1 MGSKRKRI
9 ILIIF
14 ISSFLL
20 FFRLGKLAL
29 MDLDE
34 PRYGEAA
41 REMLILHNYII
52 PHLNFEPRI
61 NKPILFYWMIVLC
74 YKLLGI
80 SEFSTRL
87 PSAVSGFC
95 LVIFLYL
102 FVCQQLEEKSAFIS
116 SMVLLSSPMFIII
129 SRLAII
135 DALYCSLVFIS
146 LCFFWHYFQ
155 NDRFQVL
162 AFFFLGLSMATKGPA
177 GLCVIFLTILVFL
190 IVERKIYYLK
200 KFFNPWGILIFLV
213 VGFWWYIILGFKIG
227 WEQFKQLA
235 ITETIGR
242 FKSGFVHQEP
252 FYYFLPVIFIGFLPW
267 IVYLFKLRLEI
278 IKANS
283 FLMYIFCY
291 VIVGFI
297 FFSVSKT
304 KLPNYVFPLLPG
316 LAILVSHP
324 LRELWERENRL
335 IMIIG
340 VSILISGVIIFKW
353 YPQFER
359 VISVQDI
366 KEIAGVFVISGLI
379 FLIAAKLKF
388 RNQFIL
394 LFMLIPFFYFYF
406 LLRFGDA
413 YSNYRSTRDLFIGQ
427 HIPPSEN
434 IYVLRFFK
442 PSIPFYSGCRVIV
455 VDNIYRAGK
464 FVVMKNEDCEKYR
477 GKIPFIIRSRI
488 KKYSLVELQKLQY

>member
-1 MGSKRKRI
+1 MENKRKRI
-9 ILIIF
+9 IFVICVA
-14 ISSFLL
+14 SFLL

-29 MDLDE
+29 IDLDE

-41 REMLILHNYII
+41 REMLLLNNYII
-52 PHLNFEPRI
+52 PHLNFESRI

-80 SEFSTRL
+80 SEFSARL
-87 PSAVSGFC
+87 PSVVSGFC

-116 SMVLLSSPMFIII
+116 SMVLLSSPMFVII

-146 LCFFWHYFQ
+146 LCLFWDYFW
-155 NDRFQVL
+155 NDRFKIL

-177 GLCVIFLTILVFL
+177 GLCIIFLTILVFL

-227 WEQFKQLA
+227 WVQFKQLA

-252 FYYFLPVIFIGFLPW
+252 FYYFLPVIFTGFLPW
-267 IVYLFKLRLEI
+267 VVYLFKLRLKI
-278 IKANS
+278 IKENP
-283 FLMYIFCY
+283 FLKYMFCY

-297 FFSVSKT
+297 FFSVSQT

-316 LAILVSHP
+316 LVILVSYP
-324 LRELWERENRL
+324 IMELWERKNRF

-340 VSILISGVIIFKW
+340 VVLLAAAMIIFKW
-353 YPQFER
+353 HNQLGQ
-359 VISVQDI
+359 VISVQDV
-366 KEIAGVFVISGLI
+366 KEIVVVFTISGLI
-379 FLIAAKLKF
+379 FLIAARLKF

-394 LFMLIPFFYFYF
+394 LFMLIPVLYFYF
-406 LLRFGDA
+406 LLRFGDD
-413 YSNYRSTRDLFIGQ
+413 YSNYRSTRDLFVGQ
-427 HIPPSEN
+427 HIPPNEN
-434 IYVLRFFK
+434 IYSLGFFK

-455 VDNIYRAGK
+455 VDNIYQAGK
-464 FVVMKNEDCEKYR
+464 FVVMRNEDCEKYR
-477 GKIPFIIRSRI
+477 GKIPFVIRSRTR
-488 KKYSLVELQKLQY
+488 KYTLVELQKLQI

>member
-9 ILIIF
+9 IFIIF
-14 ISSFLL
+14 ASSFLL

-34 PRYGEAA
+34 SRYGEAA

-74 YKLLGI
+74 YRLLGI
-80 SEFSTRL
+80 SEFSARL

-95 LVIFLYL
+95 LIVFLYL
-102 FVCQQLEEKSAFIS
+102 FTSQQLEEKLAFIS
-116 SMVLLSSPMFIII
+116 SLVLLSSPMFVII

-146 LCFFWHYFQ
+146 LCLFWYYFQ
-155 NDRFQVL
+155 NEKFKIL
-162 AFFFLGLSMATKGPA
+162 AFFFLGLSIATKGPA
-177 GLCVIFLTILVFL
+177 GLCIIFLTILGFS

-200 KFFNPWGILIFLV
+200 KFFNPWGILIFLI

-227 WEQFKQLA
+227 WAQFKQLA
-235 ITETIGR
+235 ITETVGR
-242 FKSGFVHQEP
+242 FKSGFVHAEP
-252 FYYFLPVIFIGFLPW
+252 FYYFLPVIFAGFLPW
-267 IVYLFKLRLEI
+267 IVYLFKLRLKI
-278 IKANS
+278 IKENP
-283 FLMYIFCY
+283 FLRYIFCY
-291 VIVGFI
+291 LILGFI

-304 KLPNYVFPLLPG
+304 KLPTYIFPLLPG
-316 LAILVSHP
+316 LAILVSYP
-324 LRELWERENRL
+324 IRELWERENRL

-340 VSILISGVIIFKW
+340 VIILISGIIIFKW
-353 YPQFER
+353 YPQLGR

-366 KEIAGVFVISGLI
+366 KEIALVFVISGLI
-379 FLIAAKLKF
+379 FLIATRLKF
-388 RNQFIL
+388 KNQFIL
-394 LFMLIPFFYFYF
+394 LFILLPSLYFYF
-406 LLRFGDA
+406 LLRFGDD
-413 YSNYRSTRDLFIGQ
+413 YSKYRSTRDLFIEE

-434 IYVLRFFK
+434 IYTLGFFK

-455 VDNIYRAGK
+455 VDNIHKAGK
-464 FVVMKNEDCEKYR
+464 FVVMRNEDCGKYR
-477 GKIPFIIRSRI
+477 KKIPFVIHSRT